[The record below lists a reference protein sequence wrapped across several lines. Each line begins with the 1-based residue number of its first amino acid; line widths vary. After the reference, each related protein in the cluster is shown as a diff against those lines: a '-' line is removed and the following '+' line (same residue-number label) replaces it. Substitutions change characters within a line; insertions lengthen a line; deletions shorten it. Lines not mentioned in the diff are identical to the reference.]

1 MSGISDR
8 IQKIMDEKGINKS
21 DFARI
26 IKVDR
31 SYASRIATGVR
42 EPSDRTISD
51 ICREFGVSEVWLR
64 TGEGEMYL
72 PKSRSEQLVSFFSEI
87 LEKDEDDFIRS
98 FCTALA
104 SLDKEQL
111 HQLAQ
116 ISESVLDKWVQL
128 KEKREQEQKEKADP

>member
-1 MSGISDR
+1 MNGIGERISQIIEMNHIKQVEFAKCIGVDPSYVSHLTSGKR
-8 IQKIMDEKGINKS
+8 L
-21 DFARI
+21 
-26 IKVDR
+26 
-31 SYASRIATGVR
+31 
-42 EPSDRTISD
+42 PSDRTISD

-64 TGEGEMYL
+64 TGDGEMYL

-87 LEKDEDDFIRS
+87 LKKDEDDFIRS

-128 KEKREQEQKEKADP
+128 KEKQEQKEKADP

>member
-1 MSGISDR
+1 MNGIGERISQIIEMNHIKQVEFAKRIGVDPSYVSHLTSGKR
-8 IQKIMDEKGINKS
+8 L
-21 DFARI
+21 
-26 IKVDR
+26 
-31 SYASRIATGVR
+31 
-42 EPSDRTISD
+42 PSDRTISD

-64 TGEGEMYL
+64 TGDGEMYL

-87 LEKDEDDFIRS
+87 LKKDEDDFIRS

-128 KEKREQEQKEKADP
+128 KEKQEQKEKADP